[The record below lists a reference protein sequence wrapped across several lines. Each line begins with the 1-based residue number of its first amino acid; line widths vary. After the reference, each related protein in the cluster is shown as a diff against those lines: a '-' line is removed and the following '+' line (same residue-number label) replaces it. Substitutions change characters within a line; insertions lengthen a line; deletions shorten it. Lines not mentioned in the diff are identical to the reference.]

1 LGDTSK
7 KKVSKKS
14 GIRQNF
20 IRKWNSWLLLGSSS
34 RYEGQYIPRDYFY
47 ISFPAGMNE
56 TPRDKD
62 RSVRKRVQDAAE
74 NLDEKIGRMDI
85 SEDAK
90 HSILDNLNWLLAK
103 SRECNE
109 EQSARFLNSQ
119 IRSLLDLVDSKSSDH
134 DDEVTP
140 TTDDYSSS
148 VSPSS
153 EATFTAG
160 NDRQS
165 EGGEPPHHNY
175 GRDQLLR
182 LMPDDK
188 PDIVLNVPN
197 VSVDQ
202 INFEINNLSARV
214 ALDAAVAQNAV
225 QLFVGVDVH
234 LERVKLTIDNIQACA
249 QLIVR
254 LDNVRKIVDRALEAV
269 DSDKHPSVL
278 GMTQGLLKR

>member
-1 LGDTSK
+1 MQL
-7 KKVSKKS
+7 
-14 GIRQNF
+14 F
-20 IRKWNSWLLLGSSS
+20 
-34 RYEGQYIPRDYFY
+34 YFLA
-47 ISFPAGMNE
+47 SMNE

-62 RSVRKRVQDAAE
+62 RTVRKRIQDAAE
-74 NLDEKIGRMDI
+74 NLDEKIGRLDI
-85 SEDAK
+85 SEDTK

-109 EQSARFLNSQ
+109 EQSAQFLNSQ
-119 IRSLLDLVDSKSSDH
+119 ICSLLDLIDSKSSDH
-134 DDEVTP
+134 EDEVTP
-140 TTDDYSSS
+140 TTDDYRSS
-148 VSPSS
+148 VSPLS
-153 EATFTAG
+153 EATFAAG

-165 EGGEPPHHNY
+165 EGGGEPPHHNY

-214 ALDAAVAQNAV
+214 ALDASVAQNAV

-234 LERVKLTIDNIQACA
+234 LERVKLTIDNVQACA

>member
-1 LGDTSK
+1 M
-7 KKVSKKS
+7 S
-14 GIRQNF
+14 G
-20 IRKWNSWLLLGSSS
+20 
-34 RYEGQYIPRDYFY
+34 
-47 ISFPAGMNE
+47 
-56 TPRDKD
+56 TPHDRD
-62 RSVRKRVQDAAE
+62 RSVRERIQDAAE
-74 NLDEKIGRMDI
+74 NLDEKIGRLDI

-109 EQSARFLNSQ
+109 EQSAQFLNGQ
-119 IRSLLDLVDSKSSDH
+119 ICSLLDLVDSKSADH
-134 DDEVTP
+134 DNEG
-140 TTDDYSSS
+140 TDDLNST
-148 VSPSS
+148 VSPLS
-153 EATFTAG
+153 EATSTAG
-160 NDRQS
+160 SYRRS
-165 EGGEPPHHNY
+165 EEDEPSHHNY

-182 LMPDDK
+182 LAPDDK

-202 INFEINNLSARV
+202 IDFEINNLRARV
-214 ALDAAVAQNAV
+214 ALDAAVAQDAV
-225 QLFVGVDVH
+225 HLFVGVDVH
-234 LERVKLTIDNIQACA
+234 LERVKLTIDNVQACA